1 MGRPPKK
8 FEVEAHASVP
18 PIFGEVVLRGAG
30 KKYEVT
36 KKGKKGDMWYIA
48 DLRQAKNPKRR
59 LTTKKGHKKF
69 SALKWKFVPKKSF
82 ENLFREIFLFP
93 KLDAKSPPMALRM
106 PRIHVHVSLRLNLI
120 DFDFF

>member
-1 MGRPPKK
+1 MGGDLGELWDGPQKNLRWRR
-8 FEVEAHASVP
+8 AHASVP

-59 LTTKKGHKKF
+59 LTTKK
-69 SALKWKFVPKKSF
+69 VIR
-82 ENLFREIFLFP
+82 NFR
-93 KLDAKSPPMALRM
+93 R
-106 PRIHVHVSLRLNLI
+106 
-120 DFDFF
+120 